1 MSTPPPEYYMGVAD
15 TIASFA
21 PFFAIIGGITALV
34 LLRRHKILAGIVPV
48 IICPFAYIVGLWY
61 LVSTGPY
68 KDELNNVVNYDS
80 TSAVMRHGEF
90 YAGALNM
97 LLFSVLVYLVF
108 GLLSFGINRLLQRQ
122 LF

>member
-1 MSTPPPEYYMGVAD
+1 MGVAD

-80 TSAVMRHGEF
+80 TAAVMRHGEF